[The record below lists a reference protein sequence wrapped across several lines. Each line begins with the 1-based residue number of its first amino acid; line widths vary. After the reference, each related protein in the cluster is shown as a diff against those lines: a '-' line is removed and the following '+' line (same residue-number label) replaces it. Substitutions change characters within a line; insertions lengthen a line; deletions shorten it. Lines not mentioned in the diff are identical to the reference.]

1 MKLKTTL
8 SKMEIE
14 NFNNNSEDNSLN
26 KDSVIIEVI
35 TENFMSEVIEKSKET
50 PVIVDFWAP
59 WCEPCKQ
66 LTPVIEKIVKEK
78 NGNVILAKMNI
89 DESPE
94 VAQQLKIQSIP
105 AVMAFNDGQPIDG
118 FIGVQPENNIA
129 EFINKISSLKNSST
143 IEENITAGKKYI
155 DDEDLETAALVFSE
169 ILKIEPDNVSAK
181 SLLARCLL
189 RSEQIDE
196 AENIINNLPAD
207 AENNQDYVSVRSE
220 VEIVKNAK
228 NNPISNEQENEI
240 RGNIDKNPKNH
251 QLRLELAKLL
261 LTKGEN
267 ENAINE
273 LLKIIEFD
281 PKWNE
286 GEARKQ
292 LIEIF
297 NILGNENILVIEGR
311 KKLSSMLFS

>member
-1 MKLKTTL
+1 
-8 SKMEIE
+8 MEIE
-14 NFNNNSEDNSLN
+14 GLNNNSQDASMNGN
-26 KDSVIIEVI
+26 SVIIEVI
-35 TENFMSEVIEKSKET
+35 TENFMSDVIERSKET

-105 AVMAFNDGQPIDG
+105 AVMAFNDGQPVDG
-118 FIGVQPENNIA
+118 FIGVQPEKNIE

-143 IEENITAGKKYI
+143 IEENIIAGKKYI
-155 DDEDLETAALVFSE
+155 DDDDLETAALVFSE
-169 ILKIEPDNVSAK
+169 ILKIEPDNISAK
-181 SLLARCLL
+181 SMLARCLL
-189 RSEQIDE
+189 RSDQIDE
-196 AENIINNLPAD
+196 AENIIKNLPAN
-207 AENNQDYVSVRSE
+207 AENNQDFISVRSE
-220 VEIVKNAK
+220 VEIFKNAK
-228 NNPISNEQENEI
+228 NNPISNEQEDEL
-240 RGNIDKNPKNH
+240 RGDIDKNPKNH
-251 QLRLELAKLL
+251 QLKLDLAKLL
-261 LTKGEN
+261 LAKGEN

-281 PKWNE
+281 PKWND

-297 NILGNENILVIEGR
+297 NILGNEDILVIEGR

>member
-1 MKLKTTL
+1 
-8 SKMEIE
+8 MEIE
-14 NFNNNSEDNSLN
+14 SFNNNSEDHSLN
-26 KDSVIIEVI
+26 KDSVIIEVM
-35 TENFMSEVIEKSKET
+35 TENFMSDVIERSKET

-66 LTPVIEKIVKEK
+66 LTPVIEKIVREK

-105 AVMAFNDGQPIDG
+105 AVMAFNDGQPVDG
-118 FIGVQPENNIA
+118 FIGVQPEKNIT
-129 EFINKISSLKNSST
+129 EFINKISSLKNSSS
-143 IEENITAGKKYI
+143 IEENIIAGKKYI
-155 DDEDLETAALVFSE
+155 DDGDIETAALVFSE
-169 ILKIEPDNVSAK
+169 ILKIEPENISAK
-181 SLLARCLL
+181 SMLARCLL
-189 RSEQIDE
+189 RSDQIDE
-196 AENIINNLPAD
+196 AEDIINNLPANS
-207 AENNQDYVSVRSE
+207 ENNQDFVSVRSE
-220 VEIVKNAK
+220 VEVFKNAK
-228 NNPISNEQENEI
+228 NNPISNEQEDEL
-240 RGNIDKNPKNH
+240 RRDIDKNPKNH
-251 QLRLELAKLL
+251 QMRLDLAKLL

-281 PKWNE
+281 PKWND

-297 NILGNENILVIEGR
+297 NILGNEDILVIEGR

>member
-1 MKLKTTL
+1 
-8 SKMEIE
+8 MEIE
-14 NFNNNSEDNSLN
+14 SFNNNSENHFSNKNSA
-26 KDSVIIEVI
+26 IIEVI
-35 TENFMSEVIEKSKET
+35 TENFMSDVIEKSKET

-66 LTPVIEKIVKEK
+66 LTPVIEKIIKEK

-94 VAQQLKIQSIP
+94 IAQQLKIQSIP
-105 AVMAFNDGQPIDG
+105 AVMAFNDGQPVDG
-118 FIGVQPENNIA
+118 FIGVQSEKNIT

-143 IEENITAGKKYI
+143 IEDNIIAGKKYI
-155 DDEDLETAALVFSE
+155 DDGDLETAALVFSE
-169 ILKIEPDNVSAK
+169 ILKIEPENVSAK
-181 SLLARCLL
+181 SLLARCIL
-189 RSEQIDE
+189 RSNQLDE
-196 AENIINNLPAD
+196 AENIINNLPAN
-207 AENNQDYVSVRSE
+207 AENNQDFISVRSE
-220 VEIVKNAK
+220 VEIFKNAK
-228 NNPISNEQENEI
+228 NNPMSDEQEEEL
-240 RGNIDKNPKNH
+240 RVNIDKNPKNH
-251 QLRLELAKLL
+251 QSRLDLAKLL
-261 LTKGEN
+261 LAKGEN

-273 LLKIIEFD
+273 LLKIIEFE

>member
-1 MKLKTTL
+1 
-8 SKMEIE
+8 MEIE
-14 NFNNNSEDNSLN
+14 SFNNNSEDHSLN

-35 TENFMSEVIEKSKET
+35 TENFMSDVIERSKET

-66 LTPVIEKIVKEK
+66 LTPVIEKIIKEK

-105 AVMAFNDGQPIDG
+105 AVMAFNDGQPVDG
-118 FIGVQPENNIA
+118 FIGVQPEKNII
-129 EFINKISSLKNSST
+129 EFINKISSLKNSSS
-143 IEENITAGKKYI
+143 IEENIIAGKKYI
-155 DDEDLETAALVFSE
+155 DDGDIETAALVFSE
-169 ILKIEPDNVSAK
+169 ILKIEPENISAK
-181 SLLARCLL
+181 SMLARCLL
-189 RSEQIDE
+189 RSDQIDE
-196 AENIINNLPAD
+196 AEDIINNLPPNS
-207 AENNQDYVSVRSE
+207 ESNQDFVSVRSE
-220 VEIVKNAK
+220 VEVFKNAK
-228 NNPISNEQENEI
+228 NNPISNEQEDEL
-240 RGNIDKNPKNH
+240 RRDIDKNPKNH
-251 QLRLELAKLL
+251 QIRLDLAKLL
-261 LTKGEN
+261 LAKGEN

-281 PKWNE
+281 PKWND

-297 NILGNENILVIEGR
+297 NILGNEDILVIEGR

>member
-1 MKLKTTL
+1 
-8 SKMEIE
+8 MEIE
-14 NFNNNSEDNSLN
+14 GFNNNSQDVSINGN
-26 KDSVIIEVI
+26 SVIIEVI
-35 TENFMSEVIEKSKET
+35 TENFMSDVIERSKET

-105 AVMAFNDGQPIDG
+105 AVMAFNDGQPVDG
-118 FIGVQPENNIA
+118 FIGVQPEKNIT
-129 EFINKISSLKNSST
+129 EFINKISSLKNSSS
-143 IEENITAGKKYI
+143 IEENIIAGKKYI
-155 DDEDLETAALVFSE
+155 DDGDIETAALVFSE
-169 ILKIEPDNVSAK
+169 ILKIEPDNISAK
-181 SLLARCLL
+181 SMLARCLL
-189 RSEQIDE
+189 RSDQIDE
-196 AENIINNLPAD
+196 AENIINNLPAN
-207 AENNQDYVSVRSE
+207 AENNQDFISVRSE
-220 VEIVKNAK
+220 VEIFKNAK
-228 NNPISNEQENEI
+228 NNPISNEQEDEL
-240 RGNIDKNPKNH
+240 RGDIDKNPKNH
-251 QLRLELAKLL
+251 QLKLDLAKLL
-261 LTKGEN
+261 LAKGEN

-281 PKWNE
+281 PKWND

-297 NILGNENILVIEGR
+297 NILGNEDILVIEGR

>member
-1 MKLKTTL
+1 
-8 SKMEIE
+8 MEIE
-14 NFNNNSEDNSLN
+14 GFNNNSEDHSLN
-26 KDSVIIEVI
+26 KDTLIIDVI
-35 TENFMSEVIEKSKET
+35 TENFMSAVIEKSKDT

-66 LTPVIEKIVKEK
+66 LTPIIEKIVKEK

-94 VAQQLKIQSIP
+94 IAQQLKIQSIP
-105 AVMAFNDGQPIDG
+105 AVMAFNDGQPVDG
-118 FIGVQPENNIA
+118 FIGVQPETNIKD
-129 EFINKISSLKNSST
+129 FINKISSLKNSSML
-143 IEENITAGKKYI
+143 EDNIIAGKKYI
-155 DDEDLETAALVFSE
+155 DNGDLETATLVFSE
-169 ILKIEPDNVSAK
+169 ILKVEPDNVSAG

-189 RSEQIDE
+189 RGDQLDE
-196 AENIINNLPAD
+196 AENIINNLPAN
-207 AENNQDYVSVRSE
+207 AENNQDFISVRSE
-220 VEIVKNAK
+220 VEVFKNAK
-228 NNPISNEQENEI
+228 NNPISDEKEYELRENIE
-240 RGNIDKNPKNH
+240 KNPKNH
-251 QLRLELAKLL
+251 KLRLDLAKLL
-261 LTKGEN
+261 LAKSEN

-273 LLKIIEFD
+273 LLKIIEFE
-281 PKWNE
+281 PKWND

>member
-1 MKLKTTL
+1 
-8 SKMEIE
+8 MEIE
-14 NFNNNSEDNSLN
+14 SFNNNSEDHSLN
-26 KDSVIIEVI
+26 KDSVIIEVM
-35 TENFMSEVIEKSKET
+35 TENFMSDVIERSKET

-66 LTPVIEKIVKEK
+66 LTPVIEKIVREK

-105 AVMAFNDGQPIDG
+105 AVMAFNDGQPVDG
-118 FIGVQPENNIA
+118 FIGVQPEKNIT
-129 EFINKISSLKNSST
+129 EFINKISSLKNSSS
-143 IEENITAGKKYI
+143 IEENIIAGKKYI
-155 DDEDLETAALVFSE
+155 DDGDIETAALVFSE
-169 ILKIEPDNVSAK
+169 ILKIEPENISAK
-181 SLLARCLL
+181 SMLARCLL
-189 RSEQIDE
+189 RSDQIDE
-196 AENIINNLPAD
+196 AEDIINNLPANS
-207 AENNQDYVSVRSE
+207 ENNQDFVSVRSE
-220 VEIVKNAK
+220 VEVFKNAK
-228 NNPISNEQENEI
+228 NNPISNEQEDEL
-240 RGNIDKNPKNH
+240 RRDIDKNPKNH
-251 QLRLELAKLL
+251 QMRLDLAKLL
-261 LTKGEN
+261 LAKGEN

-281 PKWNE
+281 PKWND

-297 NILGNENILVIEGR
+297 NILGNEDILVIEGR

>member
-1 MKLKTTL
+1 
-8 SKMEIE
+8 MEIE
-14 NFNNNSEDNSLN
+14 SFNNNSEDHSLN

-35 TENFMSEVIEKSKET
+35 TENFMSDVIERSKET

-105 AVMAFNDGQPIDG
+105 AVMAFNDGQPVDG
-118 FIGVQPENNIA
+118 FIGVQPEKNIT
-129 EFINKISSLKNSST
+129 EFINKISSLKNSSS
-143 IEENITAGKKYI
+143 IEENIIAGKKYI
-155 DDEDLETAALVFSE
+155 DDGDIETAALVFSE
-169 ILKIEPDNVSAK
+169 ILKIEPENISAK
-181 SLLARCLL
+181 SMLARCLL
-189 RSEQIDE
+189 RSDQIDE
-196 AENIINNLPAD
+196 AEDIINNLPPNS
-207 AENNQDYVSVRSE
+207 ESNQDFVSVRSE
-220 VEIVKNAK
+220 VEVFKNAK
-228 NNPISNEQENEI
+228 NNPISNEQEDEL
-240 RGNIDKNPKNH
+240 RRDIDKNPKNH
-251 QLRLELAKLL
+251 QIRLDLAKLL
-261 LTKGEN
+261 LAKGEN
-267 ENAINE
+267 ENAISE

-281 PKWNE
+281 PKWND

-297 NILGNENILVIEGR
+297 NILGNEDILVIEGR

>member
-1 MKLKTTL
+1 
-8 SKMEIE
+8 MEIE
-14 NFNNNSEDNSLN
+14 SFNNNSEDHSLN
-26 KDSVIIEVI
+26 KDSVIIEVM
-35 TENFMSEVIEKSKET
+35 TENFMSDVIERSKET

-105 AVMAFNDGQPIDG
+105 AVMAFNDGQPVDG
-118 FIGVQPENNIA
+118 FIGVQPEKNIT
-129 EFINKISSLKNSST
+129 EFINKISSLKNSSS
-143 IEENITAGKKYI
+143 IEENIIAGKKYI
-155 DDEDLETAALVFSE
+155 DDGDIETAALVFSE
-169 ILKIEPDNVSAK
+169 ILKIEPENISAK
-181 SLLARCLL
+181 SMLARCLL
-189 RSEQIDE
+189 RSDQIDE
-196 AENIINNLPAD
+196 AEDIINNLPANS
-207 AENNQDYVSVRSE
+207 ENNQDFVSVRSE
-220 VEIVKNAK
+220 VEVFKNAK
-228 NNPISNEQENEI
+228 NNPISNEQEDEL
-240 RGNIDKNPKNH
+240 RRDIDKNPKNH
-251 QLRLELAKLL
+251 QMRLDLAKLL

-281 PKWNE
+281 PKWND

-297 NILGNENILVIEGR
+297 NILGNEDILVIEGR

>member
-1 MKLKTTL
+1 
-8 SKMEIE
+8 MEIE
-14 NFNNNSEDNSLN
+14 SFNNNSDNALAN
-26 KDSVIIEVI
+26 ENPVIIEVI
-35 TENFMSEVIEKSKET
+35 TENFMAEVIERSKET

-66 LTPVIEKIVKEK
+66 LTPIIEKIIKEK

-105 AVMAFNDGQPIDG
+105 AVMAFNDGQPVDG
-118 FIGVQPENNIA
+118 FVGVQPEKNIS
-129 EFINKISSLKNSST
+129 EFVNKISSLKNSST
-143 IEENITAGKKYI
+143 IEENINAGKKYI
-155 DDEDLETAALVFSE
+155 DEGDLETAALVFSE
-169 ILKIEPDNVSAK
+169 ILKIESENISAK

-189 RSEQIDE
+189 RSDQLSE
-196 AENIINNLPAD
+196 AENLIKNISPD
-207 AENNQDYVSVRSE
+207 AEKNQDYVSVRSE
-220 VEIVKNAK
+220 VEIFKNAK
-228 NNPISNEQENEI
+228 NNPISNKQEEELKESIKN
-240 RGNIDKNPKNH
+240 NPKNY
-251 QLRLELAKLL
+251 QLKLDLAKLL
-261 LTKGEN
+261 VAKGEN

-273 LLKIIEFD
+273 LLEIIEVD
-281 PKWNE
+281 AKWND
-286 GEARKQ
+286 GAARKQ

>member
-1 MKLKTTL
+1 
-8 SKMEIE
+8 MEIE
-14 NFNNNSEDNSLN
+14 SFNNNSEDHSLN

-35 TENFMSEVIEKSKET
+35 TENFMSDVIERSKET

-66 LTPVIEKIVKEK
+66 LTPVIEKIIKEK

-105 AVMAFNDGQPIDG
+105 AVMAFNDGQPVDG
-118 FIGVQPENNIA
+118 FIGVQPEKNII
-129 EFINKISSLKNSST
+129 EFISKISSLKNSSS
-143 IEENITAGKKYI
+143 IEENIIAGKKYI
-155 DDEDLETAALVFSE
+155 DDGDIETAALVFSE
-169 ILKIEPDNVSAK
+169 ILKIEPENISAK
-181 SLLARCLL
+181 SMLARCLL
-189 RSEQIDE
+189 RSDQIDE
-196 AENIINNLPAD
+196 AEDIINNLPPNS
-207 AENNQDYVSVRSE
+207 ESNQDFVSVRSE
-220 VEIVKNAK
+220 VEVFKNAK
-228 NNPISNEQENEI
+228 NNPISNEQEDELRRDIN
-240 RGNIDKNPKNH
+240 KNPKNH
-251 QLRLELAKLL
+251 QIRLDLAKLL
-261 LTKGEN
+261 LAKGEN
-267 ENAINE
+267 ENAISE

-281 PKWNE
+281 PKWND

-297 NILGNENILVIEGR
+297 NILGNEDILVIEGR

>member
-1 MKLKTTL
+1 
-8 SKMEIE
+8 MEIE
-14 NFNNNSEDNSLN
+14 SFNNNSEDHSLN

-35 TENFMSEVIEKSKET
+35 TENFMTDVIEKSKET

-66 LTPVIEKIVKEK
+66 LTPVIEKIVREK

-105 AVMAFNDGQPIDG
+105 AVMAFNEGQPVDG
-118 FIGVQPENNIA
+118 FIGVQPEKNIT

-143 IEENITAGKKYI
+143 IEENIIAGKKYI
-155 DDEDLETAALVFSE
+155 NDGDIETASLVFSE
-169 ILKIEPDNVSAK
+169 ILKIEPENISAK
-181 SLLARCLL
+181 SMLARCLL
-189 RSEQIDE
+189 RNNQIDE
-196 AENIINNLPAD
+196 AENIINNLPTS
-207 AENNQDYVSVRSE
+207 AESNQDFISVRSE
-220 VEIVKNAK
+220 VEIFKNAK
-228 NNPISNEQENEI
+228 NNPISNEQEDILRND
-240 RGNIDKNPKNH
+240 IDKNPKNQ
-251 QLRLELAKLL
+251 QLKLDLAKLL
-261 LTKGEN
+261 LAKGEN

-281 PKWNE
+281 PKWND

-297 NILGNENILVIEGR
+297 NILGNENILVTEGR
-311 KKLSSMLFS
+311 KKLSTMLFS

>member
-1 MKLKTTL
+1 
-8 SKMEIE
+8 MEIE
-14 NFNNNSEDNSLN
+14 SFNNNSDNVLAN
-26 KDSVIIEVI
+26 ENPVIIEVI
-35 TENFMSEVIEKSKET
+35 TENFMAEVIERSKET

-66 LTPVIEKIVKEK
+66 LTPIIEKIIKEK

-105 AVMAFNDGQPIDG
+105 AVMAFNDGQPVDG
-118 FIGVQPENNIA
+118 FVGVQPEKNIS
-129 EFINKISSLKNSST
+129 EFVNKISSLKNSST
-143 IEENITAGKKYI
+143 IEENINAGKKYI
-155 DDEDLETAALVFSE
+155 DEGDLETAALVFSE
-169 ILKIEPDNVSAK
+169 ILKIESENISAK

-189 RSEQIDE
+189 RSDQLSE
-196 AENIINNLPAD
+196 AENLINNISPD
-207 AENNQDYVSVRSE
+207 AEKNQDYVSVRSE
-220 VEIVKNAK
+220 VEIFKNAK
-228 NNPISNEQENEI
+228 NNPISNKQEEELKESIKN
-240 RGNIDKNPKNH
+240 NPKNY
-251 QLRLELAKLL
+251 QLKLDLAKLL
-261 LTKGEN
+261 VARGEN

-273 LLKIIEFD
+273 LLEIIEVD
-281 PKWNE
+281 AKWND
-286 GEARKQ
+286 GAARKQ

>member
-1 MKLKTTL
+1 
-8 SKMEIE
+8 MEIE
-14 NFNNNSEDNSLN
+14 SFNNNSEDHSLN

-35 TENFMSEVIEKSKET
+35 TENFMSDVIERSKET

-105 AVMAFNDGQPIDG
+105 AVMAFNDGQPVDG
-118 FIGVQPENNIA
+118 FIGVQPEKNIA
-129 EFINKISSLKNSST
+129 EFINKISSLKNSSS
-143 IEENITAGKKYI
+143 IEENIIAGKKYI
-155 DDEDLETAALVFSE
+155 DDGDIETAALVFSE
-169 ILKIEPDNVSAK
+169 ILKIEPENISAK
-181 SLLARCLL
+181 SMLARCLL
-189 RSEQIDE
+189 RSDQIDE
-196 AENIINNLPAD
+196 AEDIINNLPANS
-207 AENNQDYVSVRSE
+207 ENNQDFVSVRSE
-220 VEIVKNAK
+220 VEVFKNAK
-228 NNPISNEQENEI
+228 NNPISNEQEDEL
-240 RGNIDKNPKNH
+240 RRDIDKNPKNH
-251 QLRLELAKLL
+251 QIRLDLAKILL
-261 LTKGEN
+261 AKGEN

-281 PKWNE
+281 PKWND

-297 NILGNENILVIEGR
+297 NILGNEDILVIEGR

>member
-1 MKLKTTL
+1 
-8 SKMEIE
+8 MEIE
-14 NFNNNSEDNSLN
+14 GLNNNSQDASMNGN
-26 KDSVIIEVI
+26 SVIIEVI
-35 TENFMSEVIEKSKET
+35 TENFMSDVIERSKEI

-105 AVMAFNDGQPIDG
+105 AVMAFNDGQPVDG
-118 FIGVQPENNIA
+118 FIGVQPEKNIT
-129 EFINKISSLKNSST
+129 EFINKISSLKNSSS
-143 IEENITAGKKYI
+143 IEENIIAGKKYI
-155 DDEDLETAALVFSE
+155 DDGDIETAALVFSE
-169 ILKIEPDNVSAK
+169 ILKIEPDNISAK
-181 SLLARCLL
+181 SMLARCLL
-189 RSEQIDE
+189 RSDQIDD
-196 AENIINNLPAD
+196 AEKIINNLPANS
-207 AENNQDYVSVRSE
+207 ENNQDFVSVRSE
-220 VEIVKNAK
+220 FEVLKNAK
-228 NNPISNEQENEI
+228 NNPISNEQEDKL
-240 RGNIDKNPKNH
+240 RGDIDKNPKNH
-251 QLRLELAKLL
+251 QIRLDLAKLL
-261 LTKGEN
+261 LAKGEN

-281 PKWNE
+281 PKWND

-297 NILGNENILVIEGR
+297 NILGNEDILVIEGR

>member
-1 MKLKTTL
+1 
-8 SKMEIE
+8 MEIE
-14 NFNNNSEDNSLN
+14 SFNNNSENHFSNKNSA
-26 KDSVIIEVI
+26 IIEVI
-35 TENFMSEVIEKSKET
+35 TENFMSDVIEKSKEI

-66 LTPVIEKIVKEK
+66 LTPVIEKIIKEK

-94 VAQQLKIQSIP
+94 IAQQLKIQSIP
-105 AVMAFNDGQPIDG
+105 AVMAFNDGQPVDG
-118 FIGVQPENNIA
+118 FIGVQSEKNIT

-143 IEENITAGKKYI
+143 IEDNIIAGKKYI
-155 DDEDLETAALVFSE
+155 DDGDLETAALVFSE
-169 ILKIEPDNVSAK
+169 ILKIEPENVSAK
-181 SLLARCLL
+181 SLLARCIL
-189 RSEQIDE
+189 RSNQLDE
-196 AENIINNLPAD
+196 AENIINNLPAN
-207 AENNQDYVSVRSE
+207 AENNQDFISVRSE
-220 VEIVKNAK
+220 VEIFKNAK
-228 NNPISNEQENEI
+228 NNPMSDEQEEEL
-240 RGNIDKNPKNH
+240 RVNIDKNPKNH
-251 QLRLELAKLL
+251 QSRLDLAKLL
-261 LTKGEN
+261 LAKGEN

-273 LLKIIEFD
+273 LLKIIEFE